1 MSEYIDSTYTWC
13 LLISNGLAFI
23 LLYESFFMLLKT
35 NIAKLPTDKEVIK
48 GIKGKRQMVLSRVR
62 WSANLLIVTLYSGAK
77 RMYNDH
83 TSAV

>member
-35 NIAKLPTDKEVIK
+35 NIAKLPTDKEV
-48 GIKGKRQMVLSRVR
+48 M
-62 WSANLLIVTLYSGAK
+62 
-77 RMYNDH
+77 
-83 TSAV
+83 